1 MKAIQKKRT
10 AGARYNKTSPHE
22 AHAMHLRT
30 WLNSRPPKLGT
41 LLTVDNPAVVEV
53 ARHAGFD
60 WLWIDAEHGQFDER
74 SAATACAILAGGPPA
89 FVRLPDF
96 APTTIKRFLDTG
108 CDGIILPAV
117 STLEDVNAIARAAIY
132 PPHGQRS
139 VGIARAQGYGA
150 TFASCLRQKNYS
162 ILVQI
167 ETAAGVDNAEAILA
181 HNAVDAVILGPYDL
195 SGSYGIPGD
204 VEAPQ
209 VVDGIARVLSLCKQ
223 AGKPCGIFSAKA
235 EKARAYAAQGFD
247 MIAIGIDTT
256 LLLNA
261 YKGVLTDTR

>member
-1 MKAIQKKRT
+1 MD
-10 AGARYNKTSPHE
+10 
-22 AHAMHLRT
+22 LRS
-30 WLNSRPPKLGT
+30 WLNSQPPKLGT
-41 LLTVDNPAVVEV
+41 LLTVDNPATIEL

-108 CDGIILPAV
+108 CNGIILPAV
-117 STLEDVNAIARAAIY
+117 STVEDVNTIARAALY

-150 TFASCLRQKNYS
+150 TFESCLRQKNYS

-167 ETAAGVDNAEAILA
+167 ETAAGVDNAEQIVA

-195 SGSYGIPGD
+195 SGSYGVPGHVD
-204 VEAPQ
+204 APQ
-209 VVDGIARVLSLCKQ
+209 IVSGIARVLSLCHQ
-223 AGKPCGIFSAKA
+223 ANKPCGIFSATA
-235 EKARAYAAQGFD
+235 DKARSYAQQGFD

-261 YKGVLTDTR
+261 YRSILKPQDVSA